1 MIVKNGNGNGNGKTK
16 SNSKPLKIYLADP
29 VHQFIE
35 SSDIWTIP
43 LNVLTIASYAKAAFG
58 EKIDVKVLIIALKWG
73 SLDVQSPK
81 IKILLGINNK
91 IATTIGTIIE
101 IEMIKFLY
109 RFSFFI
115 LTSIF

>member
-1 MIVKNGNGNGNGKTK
+1 MIVKNGNGNGKTK

-58 EKIDVKVLIIALKWG
+58 EKIDVKVLMTALK
-73 SLDVQSPK
+73 
-81 IKILLGINNK
+81 
-91 IATTIGTIIE
+91 
-101 IEMIKFLY
+101 
-109 RFSFFI
+109 
-115 LTSIF
+115 